1 LPLSRFASWF
11 WSLWLLGRGS
21 FLGGFEI

>member
-21 FLGGFEI
+21 FLGEFEI